1 MKYGIKYENEGYALY
16 RNGNKKRVYHRVA
29 WYADKKY
36 DTMRA
41 AKDSL
46 EMAKTILK
54 IDFYDVRTINS
65 VTAVGVH
72 TSAPCKFGKHE
83 ERVTYHIEKY
93 E

>member
-1 MKYGIKYENEGYALY
+1 MKYGIRVKIEGFAIYKDGS
-16 RNGNKKRVYHRVA
+16 RKRVNDMDA
-29 WYADKKY
+29 WYADKSY
-36 DTMRA
+36 DTLKA
-41 AKDSL
+41 AKESL

-83 ERVTYHIEKY
+83 ERVTYQIEKY